1 MHSPELVPSGTAT
14 APTGPAL
21 RDRKGN
27 RYEPAIGTRLKYLLA
42 FIFVGVGILG
52 ATGVYLFALSALQW
66 FRKADYTTS
75 FSLWMTLAHIAIG
88 VVMVLPFIFFGFY
101 HLSTAYKRPNRRAVR
116 LGIALFTMGLLA
128 TFSGLAL
135 LQLHDKIQ
143 LPTGT
148 KGRAI
153 AYLLHVFTPVI
164 AVVLYVLHRRAG
176 PDLKW
181 QWGAAWGGG
190 VVIFVGAMCVMHS
203 FNPHEWNAARSVE
216 GEAYFVPSAAR
227 TDSGNFMNADTLMM
241 DQYCKKC
248 HEDIFN
254 DHFHSAHKHSSF
266 NNKPYLLSVRETRK
280 VSLERDGNMKGAR
293 WCAGCHDVVPFFSGK
308 FDDPKYD
315 DVNDPTSQAGITC
328 TACHAITH
336 INSTDGNGDYT
347 IEEPQHYPFAKS
359 ENPFLQ
365 WVNNQ
370 MVKAKPD
377 FHKQTF
383 MKPLHRSTEFCSTC
397 HKVSLPVEL
406 NHYKDFLRGQNH
418 HDAFTQSGF
427 GGQIAR
433 SFYYPPVAKNRC
445 ADCHMPLEPSNDFGT
460 RDFDNT
466 GIRKRHDH
474 RFPGA
479 NTGLP
484 SLLTLDPRKQDS
496 VEGFRKMVDYQ
507 AEFLKDKK
515 LRIDLF
521 GVRKGDTID
530 GEMIA
535 APFRPKLPKLQP
547 GQTYL
552 IEVVVRTLAVGH
564 AFSQGTVDSNEIWVD
579 FEAKSGDKVFAKN
592 GGLTGPDDTGA
603 VDEYAHFI
611 NVLMLDRNGNRI
623 NRRNPQDIFT
633 PLYNH
638 QIPPGAANVVHYR
651 LEVPTDIKD
660 PVEIKVRVRY
670 RKFDFEYMA
679 LVHEGADKVPKLPI
693 VDMCA
698 DSITLPIEGGRD
710 VPEQTSPI
718 DPPWQR
724 WNDYGI
730 GMFLAASGSDSK
742 PGVLQAEQAF
752 TALTKLDAKPAR
764 MHGYLNLARSYILEG
779 GLERLNNAKEALNAI
794 PKLEMDEKD
803 VPWWTVAWFSGV
815 VEAQNGNLDQAI
827 QQFEKILDP
836 KHQPKERNFDF
847 TKDYVI
853 LDEAGRMLFKRS
865 QQEVDE
871 ADRPQ
876 RYKLLLRA
884 IGHLERTL
892 TLDREDV
899 DAHYLLNQ
907 CYGVLGAD
915 APPIKAEGPAP
926 IDGEELK
933 GLAKE
938 FADTKVSADR
948 RLDAAGQISRGILEL
963 GKQAPKPGVP
973 RPAITKA
980 LLESVTPVFQT
991 EPDARLKSAA
1001 AQVLANVHQIAHGL
1015 YKPDETAANT
1025 TVNIYRGNHKAAAAA
1040 SQAIII
1046 YPTNRLHPQDAAKK
1060 D

>member
-1 MHSPELVPSGTAT
+1 MDSPELAPPGTAAT
-14 APTGPAL
+14 TVPRVL
-21 RDRKGN
+21 LDRKGM
-27 RYEPAIGTRLKYLLA
+27 RYEPAIGPRLKYLLA
-42 FIFVGVGILG
+42 FIFVGVAVLG
-52 ATGVYLFALSALQW
+52 ATGVYLFALSALQSV
-66 FRKADYTTS
+66 RKADYTTS
-75 FSLWMTLAHIAIG
+75 FSLWMTLAHIAVG
-88 VVMVLPFIFFGFY
+88 VVMVLPFIFFGFL
-101 HLSTAYKRPNRRAVR
+101 HLSTAYKRPNRRAVC

-148 KGRAI
+148 RGRAI
-153 AYLLHVFTPVI
+153 AYLLHVITPVI

-181 QWGAAWGGG
+181 KWGAAWGGG
-190 VVIFVGAMCVMHS
+190 VVVFVGVMCLMHS
-203 FNPHEWNAARSVE
+203 FNPHEWNAARSEE
-216 GEAYFVPSAAR
+216 GLAYFHPSAAR

-241 DQYCKKC
+241 DEYCKKC
-248 HEDIFN
+248 HADIYN

-383 MKPLHRSTEFCSTC
+383 LKDFHRTTEFCSTC
-397 HKVSLPVEL
+397 HKVSLPMEL

-418 HDAFTQSGF
+418 HDPFLLSGF
-427 GGQIAR
+427 GGSNSR
-433 SFYYPPVAKNRC
+433 SFYYPPAAKTRC
-445 ADCHMPLEPSNDFGT
+445 ADCHMPLDASDDFGT
-460 RDFDNT
+460 RDFDKT
-466 GIRKRHDH
+466 GVRKRHNH
-474 RFPGA
+474 MFPGA

-484 SLLTLDPRKQDS
+484 FLLTLDPREQDH

-521 GVRKGDTID
+521 GIRKGATID
-530 GEMIA
+530 GELIA
-535 APFRPKLPKLQP
+535 APLRPQLPKLQP

-552 IEVVVRTLAVGH
+552 IEVVVRTLGVGH
-564 AFSQGTVDSNEIWVD
+564 LFSQGTVDSNEIWVD
-579 FEAKSGDKVFAKN
+579 FEAKSGGKVFARN
-592 GGLTGPDDTGA
+592 GGLSGPDDTGT

-638 QIPPGAANVVHYR
+638 QIPPGAANVVHYK
-651 LEVPTDIKD
+651 LDVPADIKE

-698 DSITLPIEGGRD
+698 DSITLAVDGGTTEA
-710 VPEQTSPI
+710 PAQTSPI

-730 GMFLAASGSDSK
+730 GMFLAASGNDSR
-742 PGVLQAEQAF
+742 PGILQAEEAF
-752 TALTKLDAKPAR
+752 AKLTKLEAKPAQ
-764 MHGYLNLARSYILEG
+764 MHGYMNLARSYVLEG
-779 GLERLNNAKEALNAI
+779 GLEKLNKAKEALNAI
-794 PKLEMDEKD
+794 HGLEIDDKD
-803 VPWWTVAWFSGV
+803 LPWWTVAWFSGV
-815 VEAQNGNLDQAI
+815 VEAQNGHLEEAI
-827 QQFEKILDP
+827 EQFEKILDAGV
-836 KHQPKERNFDF
+836 QRKERNFDF
-847 TKDYVI
+847 TKDYVV
-853 LDEAGRMLFKRS
+853 LDEAGRILVKRA
-865 QQEVDE
+865 QQELDDKQ
-871 ADRPQ
+871 ARDRF
-876 RYKLLLRA
+876 LVRA

-892 TLDREDV
+892 SLDREDV
-899 DAHYLLNQ
+899 DAHQWLKE
-907 CYGVLGAD
+907 CYHTLDED
-915 APPIKAEGPAP
+915 APLQADGSAP

-933 GLAKE
+933 ELAKR
-938 FADTKVSADR
+938 FADPKETAER
-948 RLDAAGQISRGILEL
+948 RLDAAGQVSRGILKL
-963 GKQAPKPGVP
+963 GEQPPKPGVP

-980 LLESVTPVFQT
+980 LLETCEPVFQRET
-991 EPDARLKSAA
+991 DARLKSAA
-1001 AQVLANVHQIAHGL
+1001 AQVLANVHQVAHGL
-1015 YKPDETAANT
+1015 YKPDEGAANT
-1025 TVNIYRGNHKAAAAA
+1025 AVNKYRGNHPAAAAA
-1040 SQAIII
+1040 SQAVVV
-1046 YPTNRLHPQDAAKK
+1046 YPTDRLNPQGTAKK
-1060 D
+1060 E